1 MLFLSLSL
9 ALALAL
15 FLCLT
20 LSLSVSL
27 SLSTATTDHG
37 HVLIVL
43 EHNCPLVI
51 EIEHGD
57 ALQLCG
63 HTARLWYLPWI
74 GTID

>member
-1 MLFLSLSL
+1 MLFLSLSRS
-9 ALALAL
+9 
-15 FLCLT
+15 
-20 LSLSVSL
+20 LSLSHSLSRCFTL